1 MFYIDSQRTLTRRDS
16 SVTVPKAST
25 RDDFEGLS
33 TTRGH
38 SNARLISDSAITLGY
53 RPRGSVRKEIIT
65 ILFESMLENI
75 VESWE
80 VIKQHKNE
88 DLNIDI
94 NKTPSDITTTSKKRK
109 GLVKP
114 SKSKKSRSKIEL
126 NDSNTQSD
134 VAQIC
139 WWAGPDEKAIIRFRN
154 GNLYEGNISMKCMHG
169 EGRFQWADGTI
180 FLGQFMENEIL
191 GKGIIQWKDDTWFE
205 GDFAGNLRHGRGL
218 YVNSREQSSY
228 AGTWHC
234 GTKHGQGVINY
245 PRSPKNSYDGQWAY
259 NVRHGFGSREYCQMS
274 GYKGEWH
281 NNVREGKGLMIW
293 PNHDFYRGEW
303 KNGVMSG
310 YGFYIWGAYYNNSM
324 SLPSLCAYRGYWE
337 KGKRNGF
344 GILNLGLG
352 LGSYYKGE
360 FKHNKKHGVGKF
372 VTNNGLILQHKH
384 LFVDDNVGLL
394 TREEQESECAV
405 DKYTQLVVEPFA
417 FDICDRTVG
426 LTYHIEQAIKNIDRK
441 QEILTGIVK
450 EFMGANNLP
459 TPLGYKDEKHH
470 EMTSTNFANLIDFEV
485 SALSKALRCY
495 EANLKNIYYRYA
507 TICNKEEIHFTPI
520 LIRLYLWQLY
530 YDCNI
535 HDKGLTLVEIDR
547 EFHENPQ
554 WLSSSP
560 HNPFEKIY
568 FWQFQ
573 HSLITIAS
581 KLYAKRKLP
590 GNKPDTMLASAF
602 RCFMEND
609 ILPGAGRKKGKL
621 AEGYGAFVPLKS
633 VYGLYHGLGEPCT
646 LRAFLC
652 AVRYPPHEIQQP
664 RHALVNRDCNKLG
677 RNAYIFGDEMTFLN
691 DEPIHVGNDGEDLS
705 CSVPI
710 VLFNIGNVSSKS
722 IINIFQRIFPQ
733 ICNGDKIVDLDV
745 EITFF
750 EFFEILINVAEES
763 IHVADEELRLKEKFL
778 ETLNDIP
785 DMYKS
790 K

>member
-109 GLVKP
+109 GLVDLILFD
-114 SKSKKSRSKIEL
+114 R
-126 NDSNTQSD
+126 TQ
-134 VAQIC
+134 
-139 WWAGPDEKAIIRFRN
+139 
-154 GNLYEGNISMKCMHG
+154 
-169 EGRFQWADGTI
+169 
-180 FLGQFMENEIL
+180 GQFMENEIL

-259 NVRHGFGSREYCQMS
+259 VHTT
-274 GYKGEWH
+274 
-281 NNVREGKGLMIW
+281 
-293 PNHDFYRGEW
+293 
-303 KNGVMSG
+303 
-310 YGFYIWGAYYNNSM
+310 
-324 SLPSLCAYRGYWE
+324 
-337 KGKRNGF
+337 
-344 GILNLGLG
+344 
-352 LGSYYKGE
+352 KGE